1 MREFLNRLKFVK
13 GKDILAV
20 FPMLIGIPCGLFK
33 RITHT
38 HIWLVCERENEA
50 RDNGYWFFKY
60 LIENH
65 PEIEA
70 VYAIKKSG
78 IDFEKVNRLGKT
90 IEFGSLKH
98 WIYYFAAERNISSQK
113 EGKPNA
119 ALCFVLEVYLGFR
132 KNRVYIRHGI
142 CKDDQKWVYY
152 DVTKM
157 NVFVCSA
164 IREYEFVKERF
175 GYPEENVQLLGLCR
189 FDNLH
194 KVHKIKRQIVV
205 MPTMREWLRNVSTD
219 TLKYEGTD
227 KIEESEYFVTWN
239 SFIHNVSLAELLE
252 QYDIDLVFFPHSS
265 LHKYLNLFRTECNR
279 IHIGD
284 ARRYDVQQLLMESSV
299 LITDYSSIY
308 FDFGYMKKPLL
319 YYQFDYKKYRLG
331 QYQEG
336 YYSYENDGFGK
347 IVANEKDLINE
358 LKKILDNGC
367 IMENFYKN
375 RVDEFFAFKDE
386 KNCERTYHAVKQMR

>member
-1 MREFLNRLKFVK
+1 
-13 GKDILAV
+13 
-20 FPMLIGIPCGLFK
+20 
-33 RITHT
+33 
-38 HIWLVCERENEA
+38 
-50 RDNGYWFFKY
+50 
-60 LIENH
+60 
-65 PEIEA
+65 
-70 VYAIKKSG
+70 
-78 IDFEKVNRLGKT
+78 
-90 IEFGSLKH
+90 
-98 WIYYFAAERNISSQK
+98 
-113 EGKPNA
+113 
-119 ALCFVLEVYLGFR
+119 
-132 KNRVYIRHGI
+132 
-142 CKDDQKWVYY
+142 
-152 DVTKM
+152 
-157 NVFVCSA
+157 
-164 IREYEFVKERF
+164 
-175 GYPEENVQLLGLCR
+175 
-189 FDNLH
+189 
-194 KVHKIKRQIVV
+194 